1 MWPAFSKV
9 SNVFT
14 WVTLLFYLF
23 SFLSVQVFV
32 SVELQEGTCKQLG
45 NCKMSFDK
53 EELKKR
59 LTPIQYEVTQ
69 EKGTERP
76 FTGELNDE
84 TRPGLYKCVVCG
96 AELFKSETKFDAGC
110 GWPSFYDQT
119 DEGAVTMTE
128 DSSLGMV
135 RTETTCSKCGAHL
148 GHVFDDGPKFTGQ
161 RFCINSVSTQVRPQV
176 CCRPRR
182 KNPSQSCE
190 ERCLC
195 GEGGSHHILD

>member
-14 WVTLLFYLF
+14 WVTLLLYLF
-23 SFLSVQVFV
+23 SFLSVQVSV

-45 NCKMSFDK
+45 NFKMSFDK

-148 GHVFDDGPKFTGQ
+148 GHVFDDGPKPTGQ
-161 RFCINSVSTQVRPQV
+161 RFCINSASLKFDP
-176 CCRPRR
+176 
-182 KNPSQSCE
+182 KKSAKKE
-190 ERCLC
+190 EPKSEL
-195 GEGGSHHILD
+195 

>member
-1 MWPAFSKV
+1 MWRLPCLEEAVVNARRGGRRDGQQPGSRGYV
-9 SNVFT
+9 IRR
-14 WVTLLFYLF
+14 
-23 SFLSVQVFV
+23 
-32 SVELQEGTCKQLG
+32 TCKQLG

-128 DSSLGMV
+128 DSSLGMI

-148 GHVFDDGPKFTGQ
+148 GHVFDDGPKPTGQ
-161 RFCINSVSTQVRPQV
+161 RFCINSASLKFDP
-176 CCRPRR
+176 
-182 KNPSQSCE
+182 KKSAKKE
-190 ERCLC
+190 EPKSEL
-195 GEGGSHHILD
+195 